1 MDAGV
6 SGLKDQ
12 RGVDPTG
19 GSTIDPIKNLPAKIN

>member
-6 SGLKDQ
+6 SGPKDQ
-12 RGVDPTG
+12 QDVGPTG